1 MTLPAKVDLCGVVT
15 AFKPALSFTSKDG
28 KDLVKREITLTD
40 DTATSV
46 DVTLW
51 GDRAK
56 QEDAKFDGKVVMA
69 IKGVLV
75 KEWNGGRSGS
85 LLADGALVFSPD
97 GPEAQR
103 IQKWW
108 NEGGSSQ
115 NIEAMSVSGPGGGA
129 GAKRD
134 LKEGTLGDMRA
145 VVESIPEKPEH
156 YSVVTRLSTV
166 QTRKQGEIQPL
177 TYMACTNPREG
188 STMTCNKKVE
198 ESGYCGG
205 YGQHGNPAAR
215 MYLRARFVDFADSAW
230 LTTFHEAAEKVVGMS
245 AGQVRALEGEAP
257 PSAGDDRKIDESLK
271 SRYYMSQPFQ
281 ITVRAKS
288 DSYNG
293 EVRTA
298 ISCIDAR
305 PVPRREHGR
314 KLLGEIHTMLGVA
327 AA

>member
-97 GPEAQR
+97 RPEAQR

-156 YSVVTRLSTV
+156 YSVVTKTWLRILV
-166 QTRKQGEIQPL
+166 TRKTVAYIYL
-177 TYMACTNPREG
+177 FVFCTYLIN
-188 STMTCNKKVE
+188 
-198 ESGYCGG
+198 
-205 YGQHGNPAAR
+205 
-215 MYLRARFVDFADSAW
+215 
-230 LTTFHEAAEKVVGMS
+230 
-245 AGQVRALEGEAP
+245 
-257 PSAGDDRKIDESLK
+257 
-271 SRYYMSQPFQ
+271 
-281 ITVRAKS
+281 
-288 DSYNG
+288 
-293 EVRTA
+293 
-298 ISCIDAR
+298 
-305 PVPRREHGR
+305 
-314 KLLGEIHTMLGVA
+314 KLLQA
-327 AA
+327 